1 MRLQHA
7 SAIGT
12 LLFTLLYGCGSA
24 TIKTADTPVVVEP
37 VELAEE
43 KGMVGQKK
51 VRSKEEDAVV
61 REMKR
66 VREFQV
72 DKVDVASSPKKE
84 FAFKKVLEDR
94 ISREVYQL
102 SETDTSARL
111 VPAGINAFVQCVHD
125 AYAEHR
131 PLSIRPDDVWMLI
144 IQGFSIHANLHM
156 EQLESEMFV
165 SAKPD
170 ALTVRNDMLLEET
183 PEAWKDLVHGLSR
196 QVERYA
202 KPKVYAAMVPSF
214 STTTATDHTAYE
226 VAMLETA
233 SKVFTYAGES
243 GCGIPSIR
251 LEGAPEDWKAVQES
265 FEKLTTYGLDDW
277 FSGLNPVLE
286 EFVKASNG
294 EINQAFW
301 QSIYK
306 ESIHYNAFYISGWI
320 WKFFP
325 YVRQYSVE
333 PGGIYESFEYA
344 PNEYLL
350 GDSYAECTLDTR
362 SFPSGI
368 SKVKVLWN
376 IYKPE
381 TGDLIET
388 REMLLHAG
396 FMGLHQ
402 EDDLTLAPCI
412 AWAVCYESSEDPEHV
427 FRRNGNRGRLTHKEA
442 DWIGAVLADPDT
454 KPIYAPEKNSS
465 YEDGIAYLKRYLATQ
480 TQESIDGIEIGF
492 KVSWIG
498 TVYNVSVGSDSGDL
512 NNQLQELMQTLPEAW
527 SPAMSVIH
535 KPGYDATTSYKVNYK
550 VLIE

>member
-1 MRLQHA
+1 MRLKHA

-43 KGMVGQKK
+43 ERMVGQKK
-51 VRSKEEDAVV
+51 VRSKEVDAAV
-61 REMKR
+61 REITSARK
-66 VREFQV
+66 FQV
-72 DKVDVASSPKKE
+72 DKVDVASYPKKE

-111 VPAGINAFVQCVHD
+111 VPAGMNAFVQCVHD

-202 KPKVYAAMVPSF
+202 KPKVYAAMVPPF

-251 LEGAPEDWKAVQES
+251 LEGAPEDWKAVQEG
-265 FEKLTTYGLDDW
+265 FEKLTTYGLNDW

-320 WKFFP
+320 WKLFP

-333 PGGIYESFEYA
+333 PGGIYESFEYV

-396 FMGLHQ
+396 FMGLQQ
-402 EDDLTLAPCI
+402 EDDLTLSPCI
-412 AWAVCYESSEDPEHV
+412 AWAVCYENGEDPEHT
-427 FRRNGNRGRLTHKEA
+427 FRRSGSAKRLTHKEA
-442 DWIGAVLADPDT
+442 DWIGAVLTDPDT
-454 KPIYAPEKNSS
+454 KPIYAPTKNHS
-465 YEDGIAYLKRYLATQ
+465 YEEGIAFLKKHLTA
-480 TQESIDGIEIGF
+480 EIGEAIDGTEIGF
-492 KVSWIG
+492 KVSWMG
-498 TVYNVSVGSDSGDL
+498 TVYDVEVAGNSPEVNERL
-512 NNQLQELMQTLPEAW
+512 IELIQTLPQVW
-527 SPAMSVIH
+527 SPAESTIH
-535 KPGYDATTSYKVNYK
+535 KPGYDKDTSFKVNCI
-550 VLIE
+550 VSL